1 MHYFVSADRY
11 IDWTDQENWG
21 LTDYIRWAIAQG
33 IRGTADTVRRYVS
46 FIGDVM
52 RNRFSRSWG
61 EAARHLSGQQ
71 QERLRRIAAS
81 SQVPEPVLQQLASL
95 GHRPAWHSL
104 PRILMTFYIDRMLLL
119 LGVGVIATLTLA
131 LARRGWVPALG
142 FAVLALVGG
151 NWLLSR
157 LREVKPAVD
166 LRRVSRHIR
175 ELLDARL
182 VVMGHT
188 HEPHAHPLGDGR
200 WYINIG
206 SWIPHVHPEGASR
219 EGDAGA
225 KGVAF
230 THLRLCL
237 GQAGSGALAQL
248 CTWKDGRSE
257 PLVAP
262 VALEC

>member
-21 LTDYIRWAIAQG
+21 FSDYIRWGVAQG
-33 IRGTADTVRRYVS
+33 LRGIIDTVRRYVS

-52 RNRFSRSWG
+52 RNRFSRSWPD
-61 EAARHLSGQQ
+61 AARHLRGKH
-71 QERLRRIAAS
+71 QERLRRIALHT
-81 SQVPEPVLQQLASL
+81 QVPEPVLEQLSRL

-104 PRILMTFYIDRMLLL
+104 PRILMTFYIDRMLLF
-119 LGVGVIATLTLA
+119 LGVGLIATLTLA
-131 LARRGWVPALG
+131 LARRGWALALG

-166 LRRVSRHIR
+166 LTRVSRHIR
-175 ELLDARL
+175 ELFDARL

-188 HEPHAHPLGDGR
+188 HEPHAHSLGDGR

-206 SWIPHVHPEGASR
+206 SWIPHVRPEGASR
-219 EGDAGA
+219 EGDDRA
-225 KGVAF
+225 KHVAF
-230 THLRLCL
+230 AHLRLCL

-248 CTWKDGRSE
+248 CTWKDGKSE

-262 VALEC
+262 VALGG